1 MNAVDAIDRNL
12 ITAIEDGLPLVPE
25 PFQEIGEQLGMSQDE
40 VIIRLIRLM
49 DEGVIK
55 RFGLVVRHH
64 ELGYRAN
71 AMVVWDVPDKFVD
84 DLGRQAATKDYV
96 TLCYRR
102 PRRLPKWPFNLFC
115 MIHGKDRASVRDQI
129 SQLNHET
136 ELGAYPNA
144 ILFSRRR
151 FKQRGARY
159 GGHTSDAEVVPLDP
173 VDRDIVNSLQGGFPV
188 SAEPFAE
195 AAVELGISE
204 TDLVTRVESLCERG
218 VLSRFGPMINAER
231 LGGDVTLA
239 ALSVPEGDFER
250 VTELVNAHPEVAH
263 NYARDHRLNMW
274 FVLSVEFADRIPSV
288 IAEIE
293 QETGLHVYP
302 MPKLEEFFVEF
313 KVSV

>member
-1 MNAVDAIDRNL
+1 MNSVDAVDRSL
-12 ITAIEDGLPLVPE
+12 IAAIEDGLPLVPE
-25 PFQEIGEQLGMSQDE
+25 PFLEIGEQLGMSQDE

-71 AMVVWDVPDKFVD
+71 AMVVWDVPDKVVD

-102 PRRLPKWPFNLFC
+102 PRRSPKWPFNLFC

-129 SQLNHET
+129 SQLNHDT

-173 VDRDIVNSLQGGFPV
+173 IDRDIVNSLQGGFPI

-195 AAVELGISE
+195 AALELGISE
-204 TDLVTRVESLCERG
+204 TDLVTRVENLCERG

-239 ALSVPEGDFER
+239 ALSVPEEEFER

-274 FVLSVEFADRIPSV
+274 FVLSVEYADRIPSV

>member
-1 MNAVDAIDRNL
+1 MNAIDPIDRKL
-12 ITAIEDGLPLVPE
+12 LAAIENGLPLVSE
-25 PFQEIGEQLGMSQDE
+25 PYREIGEQLELSEDE
-40 VIIRLIRLM
+40 VIIRLIRLSE
-49 DEGVIK
+49 DEVIK

-71 AMVVWDVPDKFVD
+71 AMVVWDVPDKSVD
-84 DLGRQAATKDYV
+84 DIGRRAAAKDYV

-115 MIHGKDRASVRDQI
+115 MIHGKDRASVRKLID
-129 SQLNHET
+129 QLNHET
-136 ELGAYPNA
+136 ELGAYPSS

-159 GGHTSDAEVVPLDP
+159 GHTSDAEVVPLDP
-173 VDRDIVNSLQGGFPV
+173 VDRDIVNALQGGFPV
-188 SAEPFAE
+188 TAEPFAD
-195 AAVELGISE
+195 AAASLGISE
-204 TDLVTRVESLCERG
+204 DDLIERIKKLCERG

-239 ALSVPEGDFER
+239 ALSVPEEDFDR
-250 VTELVNAHPEVAH
+250 VSELVNAHPEVAH
-263 NYARDHRLNMW
+263 NYAREHSLNMW
-274 FVLSVEFADRIPSV
+274 FVLSVEHGDRIPIV
-288 IAEIE
+288 IEEIE
-293 QETGLHVYP
+293 KETGLHVYP